1 MEILTRGGSLIFAV
15 VLLFLAKRLHGKAS
29 GKGEKPMKIIATVLG
44 FGAGLFFLGTVVG
57 SWMGAVAGAS
67 PYIAA
72 ALAVLTLGGLLVDW
86 AGDGKPDK
94 FAFWCAVFLPLALTF
109 GYSQLSNMGDELDNR
124 VDQVSNTVSSG
135 GR

>member
-15 VLLFLAKRLHGKAS
+15 VLLFLAKRLHTKAS

-57 SWMGAVAGAS
+57 SWMGSVAGAS

-72 ALAVLTLGGLLVDW
+72 ALAALALGGLLIDW
-86 AGDGKPDK
+86 FADGKPDK
-94 FAFWCAVFLPLALTF
+94 FAFWCAVFLPLAVTL
-109 GYSQLSNMGDELDNR
+109 GYAQLSNLGDDLDRR
-124 VDQVSNTVSSG
+124 VDRLSTTISTG